1 MKLDKF
7 NTSSG
12 YYNDICYTTTSD
24 DGTDISLKD
33 RKTEYIEGDN
43 IICQDDCEFSAY
55 NSNYKKA
62 KCECYAKESNLSFAD
77 MNINKFKI
85 FDNMK
90 NIKNLMNF
98 NILVCYKNLLSINS
112 IIYNIGSLIII
123 CIIFFHIINVFLF
136 YINHLKKIKKNI
148 KDITLGIS
156 NNNLIKELDNT
167 KSKLNFSKKKRR
179 KKRYNKINKTN
190 ILENLK
196 SNIKS
201 DNQKISKSN
210 YNIFLNNNY
219 IFNNIKKTTNIITD
233 NNKEINKNFLE
244 LNNNNKDKQIE
255 KLKNIMKYNTDEMND
270 LSYDLALNYDKRSY
284 CQFYISLLRVKH
296 NLIYSF
302 YNYDDYNSRIIKIDL
317 FFIGL
322 IMDYAVNALFFNDET
337 MHKIYID
344 KGLFDWETQ
353 IPITIYSFLIS
364 TILNIPL
371 SLLGLSND
379 SIIAFKHLKNIGIKK
394 KRKKLIFCLKLKFI
408 FYFLISFIFLLFFW
422 YYISIFGVVYKNTQ
436 YHLLKDTL
444 LSFALSLFYPF
455 ITCLLTGLFRI
466 TSLSNPKKKRECL
479 YNFSKILQLI

>member
-1 MKLDKF
+1 M
-7 NTSSG
+7 
-12 YYNDICYTTTSD
+12 
-24 DGTDISLKD
+24 
-33 RKTEYIEGDN
+33 
-43 IICQDDCEFSAY
+43 
-55 NSNYKKA
+55 NS
-62 KCECYAKESNLSFAD
+62 
-77 MNINKFKI
+77 
-85 FDNMK
+85 
-90 NIKNLMNF
+90 

-136 YINHLKKIKKNI
+136 YINQLKKIKKNI
-148 KDITLGIS
+148 KYISLGIS

-167 KSKLNFSKKKRR
+167 KNKLNFSKKKRR

-196 SNIKS
+196 NNIKS
-201 DNQKISKSN
+201 DNQKILKLN
-210 YNIFLNNNY
+210 NNIFLNNNY

-364 TILNIPL
+364 TILNKPL

-408 FYFLISFIFLLFFW
+408 FYFFISFIFLLFFW

-466 TSLSNPKKKRECL
+466 TSLSNPKNKRECL
-479 YNFSKILQLI
+479 YNFSKIYQLI

>member
-1 MKLDKF
+1 
-7 NTSSG
+7 
-12 YYNDICYTTTSD
+12 
-24 DGTDISLKD
+24 
-33 RKTEYIEGDN
+33 
-43 IICQDDCEFSAY
+43 
-55 NSNYKKA
+55 
-62 KCECYAKESNLSFAD
+62 
-77 MNINKFKI
+77 
-85 FDNMK
+85 
-90 NIKNLMNF
+90 MNF

-136 YINHLKKIKKNI
+136 YINQLKKIKKNI
-148 KDITLGIS
+148 KYISLGIS

-167 KSKLNFSKKKRR
+167 KNKLNFSKKKRR

-210 YNIFLNNNY
+210 NNIFLNNNY
-219 IFNNIKKTTNIITD
+219 IFNNIKKTTNIIID

-364 TILNIPL
+364 TILSIPL
-371 SLLGLSND
+371 SL
-379 SIIAFKHLKNIGIKK
+379 
-394 KRKKLIFCLKLKFI
+394 
-408 FYFLISFIFLLFFW
+408 
-422 YYISIFGVVYKNTQ
+422 
-436 YHLLKDTL
+436 
-444 LSFALSLFYPF
+444 P
-455 ITCLLTGLFRI
+455 
-466 TSLSNPKKKRECL
+466 
-479 YNFSKILQLI
+479 

>member
-1 MKLDKF
+1 M
-7 NTSSG
+7 
-12 YYNDICYTTTSD
+12 
-24 DGTDISLKD
+24 
-33 RKTEYIEGDN
+33 
-43 IICQDDCEFSAY
+43 
-55 NSNYKKA
+55 
-62 KCECYAKESNLSFAD
+62 
-77 MNINKFKI
+77 
-85 FDNMK
+85 
-90 NIKNLMNF
+90 
-98 NILVCYKNLLSINS
+98 
-112 IIYNIGSLIII
+112 
-123 CIIFFHIINVFLF
+123 
-136 YINHLKKIKKNI
+136 
-148 KDITLGIS
+148 
-156 NNNLIKELDNT
+156 
-167 KSKLNFSKKKRR
+167 
-179 KKRYNKINKTN
+179 
-190 ILENLK
+190 
-196 SNIKS
+196 
-201 DNQKISKSN
+201 
-210 YNIFLNNNY
+210 
-219 IFNNIKKTTNIITD
+219 
-233 NNKEINKNFLE
+233 E

-455 ITCLLTGLFRI
+455 ITCLLPGLFRI
-466 TSLSNPKKKRECL
+466 NSLSNPKKKRECL
-479 YNFSKILQLI
+479 YNFSKILYFY

>member
-1 MKLDKF
+1 M
-7 NTSSG
+7 
-12 YYNDICYTTTSD
+12 
-24 DGTDISLKD
+24 
-33 RKTEYIEGDN
+33 
-43 IICQDDCEFSAY
+43 
-55 NSNYKKA
+55 
-62 KCECYAKESNLSFAD
+62 
-77 MNINKFKI
+77 
-85 FDNMK
+85 
-90 NIKNLMNF
+90 
-98 NILVCYKNLLSINS
+98 
-112 IIYNIGSLIII
+112 
-123 CIIFFHIINVFLF
+123 
-136 YINHLKKIKKNI
+136 
-148 KDITLGIS
+148 
-156 NNNLIKELDNT
+156 
-167 KSKLNFSKKKRR
+167 
-179 KKRYNKINKTN
+179 
-190 ILENLK
+190 
-196 SNIKS
+196 
-201 DNQKISKSN
+201 
-210 YNIFLNNNY
+210 
-219 IFNNIKKTTNIITD
+219 
-233 NNKEINKNFLE
+233 E

-344 KGLFDWETQ
+344 KGLFDWKTQ

-455 ITCLLTGLFRI
+455 ITCLLPGLFRI

-479 YNFSKILQLI
+479 YNFSKIFQLI